1 MSYECLRSLT
11 PSLFV
16 LLPFANHRRRLGFCR
31 SFYGCCDIGED
42 NSWFPQYRGSNA
54 SALWLRDDNGKI
66 AR

>member
-1 MSYECLRSLT
+1 MALRSKEAAGL
-11 PSLFV
+11 
-16 LLPFANHRRRLGFCR
+16 CR
-31 SFYGCCDIGED
+31 SFYGCCDIGEG